1 MPRERRLTEYYKTG
15 QYRDFFKKKKHR
27 LKISRGVRLTFSNGQ
42 DQISAS
48 GMFTEQ
54 ALEEIFDK
62 IDAYLDDSDREEIS
76 RDPVLSTSTI
86 M

>member
-1 MPRERRLTEYYKTG
+1 
-15 QYRDFFKKKKHR
+15 
-27 LKISRGVRLTFSNGQ
+27 
-42 DQISAS
+42 
-48 GMFTEQ
+48 MFTEQ